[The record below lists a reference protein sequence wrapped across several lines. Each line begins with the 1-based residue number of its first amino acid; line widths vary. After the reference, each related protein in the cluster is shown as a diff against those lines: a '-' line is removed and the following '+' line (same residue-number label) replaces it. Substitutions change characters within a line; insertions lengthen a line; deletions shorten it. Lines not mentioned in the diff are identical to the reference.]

1 MGWFHGFK
9 LHLII
14 NDRGEILNFVITQ
27 ANVDDREPLKD
38 RGLLEQI
45 KGKLYAD
52 KGYIGQKLTELLFV
66 DGVHLITSVRNNMKK
81 VLMELKD
88 RTLLRKR
95 SVH

>member
-14 NDRGEILNFVITQ
+14 NDRGEVLNFVITQ
-27 ANVDDREPLKD
+27 ANVDDREPLK
-38 RGLLEQI
+38 GGKFVKVI

-66 DGVHLITSVRNNMKK
+66 DGVHLITSTDN
-81 VLMELKD
+81 LY
-88 RTLLRKR
+88 
-95 SVH
+95 